1 MQKFRYLNEFAPRF
15 FKLCRVNYISLKMS
29 IVGEQLLIDIIAVVL
44 FNFFAAICGSTVRV
58 P

>member
-1 MQKFRYLNEFAPRF
+1 MQKFLYLNEFVPRF

-29 IVGEQLLIDIIAVVL
+29 IVGEQLLIDIIAVVF

>member
-1 MQKFRYLNEFAPRF
+1 MQKFLYLNEFVPRF

-44 FNFFAAICGSTVRV
+44 FNFSVAICGSTVRV